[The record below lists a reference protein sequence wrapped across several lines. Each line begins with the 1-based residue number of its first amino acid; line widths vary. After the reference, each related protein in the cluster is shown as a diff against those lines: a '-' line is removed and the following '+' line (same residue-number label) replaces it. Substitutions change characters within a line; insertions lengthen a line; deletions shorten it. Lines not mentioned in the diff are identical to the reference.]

1 MSTLSR
7 SESKDGEGAG
17 HDAEAWVQ
25 LRGLGLR
32 VLPLG
37 LHIENRSRAPGVW
50 VCGVS
55 AVVLGPFLGGAPSFQ
70 MRSREKQ
77 RVWLIGGVFLHGKM
91 GGSPKRYHG
100 GCDLQWLFKH
110 ISTRSVG
117 LFLVIFERNKDESQT
132 LKFEHRV
139 FYPGLKLRTRGLCS
153 LSCLCADGT
162 CSRGSS
168 SPPMA
173 PRASWALAVSQGM
186 DLPGLRQLFKEKQ

>member
-55 AVVLGPFLGGAPSFQ
+55 AVVLGPCPRTVRMAT
-70 MRSREKQ
+70 
-77 RVWLIGGVFLHGKM
+77 VLI
-91 GGSPKRYHG
+91 
-100 GCDLQWLFKH
+100 
-110 ISTRSVG
+110 
-117 LFLVIFERNKDESQT
+117 
-132 LKFEHRV
+132 
-139 FYPGLKLRTRGLCS
+139 PGRCS
-153 LSCLCADGT
+153 LLPDALSGETTRLVNWGCFS
-162 CSRGSS
+162 SR
-168 SPPMA
+168 
-173 PRASWALAVSQGM
+173 
-186 DLPGLRQLFKEKQ
+186 